1 MLDASGRFPV
11 GADRRVASV
20 SPPLDSGTAFTLR
33 AWLPTSL
40 AGVGPFGW
48 FAANIVVVAL
58 YFALGLI
65 VSWFFA
71 SYGLFPAPIWL
82 PASLAVVAAMIG
94 NIWLLPGIFL
104 GSFLTNEVLFAPPL
118 HVTAII
124 SLTNAL
130 GPVAGALLLHRLRPE
145 RGLFTS
151 FAGVMAFLLATTLV
165 NPAISAFGGAVAIS
179 IGQNATLSSFYAVW
193 VNWLLT
199 DSGGTLYLAPA
210 VILWLGLEQDNRW
223 RETGWTPSQREI
235 IVWAVIALAAFALFL
250 TPPLKGFD
258 IRAAFPFLLVVPISW
273 IALRMSQRAA
283 YTLVSLVAIVATV
296 GTVAGYGPF
305 QGSILANPL
314 QLVGTLVV
322 VLAMNVLTIVALVNE
337 RREAQIANEVKS
349 RFLANASHELRT
361 PLNAIIGFSQMIN
374 HEVFGPIANKR
385 YAEYAS
391 HIQTSGEQL
400 LALIDDL
407 LDLSKI
413 EAGRVEI
420 REEDVPLKDAVT
432 QAIELIEVQA
442 SAKSIPI
449 RVDLKCPEAILKAD
463 KTALRQILLN
473 LLSNAV
479 KFTPGY
485 GKIGVTA
492 KLGPEGELV
501 IDVTDTGIGIA
512 DSDLER
518 VFSPFER
525 ARESIDGKFEGTGL
539 GLAISRGLVAL
550 HGGTITLSSVLGQGT
565 TATVT
570 LPPDRVHA
578 KSA

>member
-1 MLDASGRFPV
+1 MARTLDASSGFPV

-20 SPPLDSGTAFTLR
+20 APSMGGGTAFTLR
-33 AWLPTSL
+33 AWLPASL
-40 AGVGPFGW
+40 VGVGPFGW
-48 FAANIVVVAL
+48 FVANAVVVAL

-65 VSWFFA
+65 VNWFFA

-82 PASLAVVAAMIG
+82 PSSLAVVAAMIG

-104 GSFLTNEVLFAPPL
+104 GSFLTNEVLFSPPL

-151 FAGVMAFLLATTLV
+151 FAGVISFLLATTFV

-179 IGQNATLSSFYAVW
+179 IGQDTTFASFYAIW

-210 VILWLGLEQDNRW
+210 VILWLGLEQDSRGRDAEW
-223 RETGWTPSQREI
+223 KPSQGEI
-235 IVWAVIALAAFALFL
+235 TVWAIIALAAFALFL

-273 IALRMSQRAA
+273 IALRMSLRAA

-305 QGSILANPL
+305 QSTGLANPL

-322 VLAMNVLTIVALVNE
+322 LLAMNVLTIVALVNE

-385 YAEYAS
+385 YAEYAA

-407 LDLSKI
+407 L
-413 EAGRVEI
+413 
-420 REEDVPLKDAVT
+420 
-432 QAIELIEVQA
+432 
-442 SAKSIPI
+442 
-449 RVDLKCPEAILKAD
+449 
-463 KTALRQILLN
+463 
-473 LLSNAV
+473 
-479 KFTPGY
+479 
-485 GKIGVTA
+485 
-492 KLGPEGELV
+492 
-501 IDVTDTGIGIA
+501 
-512 DSDLER
+512 
-518 VFSPFER
+518 
-525 ARESIDGKFEGTGL
+525 
-539 GLAISRGLVAL
+539 
-550 HGGTITLSSVLGQGT
+550 
-565 TATVT
+565 
-570 LPPDRVHA
+570 
-578 KSA
+578 